1 MTQDPI
7 ITEKAIQLY
16 DTYTAAV
23 GGKAW
28 NGDPLP
34 SGEEFFNDPARKLQA
49 DAWRAVA
56 RNAIIGASCAT
67 NLPFSAA
74 LELLKHGLSVRL
86 PHWKPDVRIKIQ
98 LPDEHSK
105 MTHPYLYVESRF
117 GCVPWVIT
125 QVELMS
131 NSWEIARDPQA

>member
-1 MTQDPI
+1 MAPDR

-16 DTYTAAV
+16 DTYSAAV

-28 NGDPLP
+28 NGEPLP
-34 SGEEFFNDPARKLQA
+34 TGKEFINDPAKQLQA

-56 RNAIIGASCAT
+56 KEAIKGTPGAT
-67 NLPFSAA
+67 NLPFSTA

-86 PHWKPDVRIKIQ
+86 PHWKPDVRIKMQ
-98 LPDEHSK
+98 PPDEHSK

-131 NSWEIARDPQA
+131 NSWEIACEPRA